1 MCGDCGG
8 AVAAAD
14 DDDDDAKLNWDAQR
28 NLAGSRDARASLE

>member
-28 NLAGSRDARASLE
+28 NLGRSRDSRAGPG